1 MHDIIVLENLCFLPS
16 TRKREVGVFKSLLWG
31 PLSGDLFFWC
41 PKRPF
46 SCGRKAKNTLIRVDR
61 ALNSCSQM
69 LRLYGYAANKSTLY
83 EQNISSARASPLF
96 VFCFVFRCTTWNF
109 LMWRFVEHLE
119 SIATKYCYWIRML
132 SLEFK
137 SRKFLLLF
145 LIRKTLHKR
154 HKGLKESKFISFN
167 HVFDSEA

>member
-1 MHDIIVLENLCFLPS
+1 MHNVIVLENLCFLPS
-16 TRKREVGVFKSLLWG
+16 IRKREFGVFKSPLWG

-46 SCGRKAKNTLIRVDR
+46 SCGRKAKNTLIRVDG

-69 LRLYGYAANKSTLY
+69 LRLYGYDANESTLY
-83 EQNISSARASPLF
+83 EQNIRSAWASRLF

-109 LMWRFVEHLE
+109 LMRRFVEGLE
-119 SIATKYCYWIRML
+119 SMATKYCYWIRML

-145 LIRKTLHKR
+145 LIWKTLHKR
-154 HKGLKESKFISFN
+154 HKGLK
-167 HVFDSEA
+167 